1 MAGTSATT
9 MSITREKCMGH
20 GRCYSVA
27 PDLLSDDEEGFVA
40 QAGEDFTV
48 PEELVGQ
55 AEASVDACPEH
66 AITVTG

>member
-1 MAGTSATT
+1 MAAISGPA

-40 QAGEDFTV
+40 QAGDEFSV
-48 PEELVGQ
+48 PEDLAGQ

-66 AITVTG
+66 AITFTR